1 MDKYYLLVDLDGTL
15 ADCTE
20 RAKKF
25 LDGEN
30 PDWDGFYGACGDD
43 KPITAVIRIIDNLS
57 MSYDIV
63 MCTGR
68 RQSCDKDTR
77 EWLNKFAPGI
87 AHFPILYRKDG
98 DCRHD
103 TVVKPEMLNDYMKAN
118 HKKKPFAIFEDR
130 NSMVAKWRELGY
142 TVFQPADG
150 DF

>member
-25 LDGEN
+25 LAGEN

-43 KPITAVIRIIDNLS
+43 KPITAVIRIIENLS
-57 MSYDIV
+57 RSYDIV

-77 EWLNKFAPGI
+77 EWLNKFAPEI
-87 AHFPILYRKDG
+87 ANFPILYRKDG
-98 DCRHD
+98 DYRHD
-103 TVVKPEMLNDYMKAN
+103 VIVKPEMLNDYMKAN